1 MSSILEFSIMEKAEK
16 IRKAYIDFVLEHG
29 QPPASFYAFA
39 KKLKM
44 AEAELYEFYTSFESI
59 EMDLW
64 KVFFEQAQQTAEND
78 PTYQGYSVREK
89 LLAFYYTW
97 VEVLKANRSF
107 VTYSYRKLPQPV
119 ATKNPQELRLFKAS
133 FMSFAHDL
141 MYEGRESQEVIT
153 RPYLSNKYPDAV
165 WLNTLYLLEFWVKD
179 TSRNFELTDT
189 AIEKTV
195 NTGFDLMGR
204 SIVDTVVD
212 LAKFMY
218 QNR

>member
-1 MSSILEFSIMEKAEK
+1 MEKIEK
-16 IRKAYIDFVLEHG
+16 IRKTYVEYVLDNG
-29 QPPASFYAFA
+29 KAPASFYAFA

-44 AEAELYEFYTSFESI
+44 AEAELYEFYTSFEAI

-64 KVFFEQAQQTAEND
+64 KSFFEQARATTEND
-78 PTYQGYSVREK
+78 PTYMSYSVREK

-97 VEVLKANRSF
+97 VEVLKSNRSF
-107 VTYSYRKLPQPV
+107 VTYSYRKLPQPI
-119 ATKNPQELRLFKAS
+119 AAKNPQEIRPFKEA
-133 FMSFAHDL
+133 FLTFAHDL
-141 MYEGRESQEVIT
+141 LYEGRESREIVP
-153 RPYLSNKYPDAV
+153 RPYLSNRYPEAL
-165 WLNTLYLLEFWVKD
+165 WLNTMYVLDFWVKD

-212 LAKFMY
+212 LAKFVY
-218 QNR
+218 QNK

>member
-1 MSSILEFSIMEKAEK
+1 MEKIEK
-16 IRKAYIDFVLEHG
+16 IRKTYVEYVLDNG
-29 QPPASFYAFA
+29 KAPASFYAFA

-64 KVFFEQAQQTAEND
+64 VSFFQQARTTAEND
-78 PTYQGYSVREK
+78 PTYLSYSVREK

-97 VEVLKANRSF
+97 AEILKSNRSF
-107 VTYSYRKLPQPV
+107 VTYSYRKLPQPI
-119 ATKNPQELRLFKAS
+119 AAKNPQEIRPFKEA
-133 FMSFAHDL
+133 FLTFAHDL
-141 MYEGRESQEVIT
+141 LYEGRESQEIIP
-153 RPYLSNKYPDAV
+153 RPYLSNRYPDAL
-165 WLNTLYLLEFWVKD
+165 WINTLYILDFWVKD

-204 SIVDTVVD
+204 SIVDTVFD
-212 LAKFMY
+212 LAKFVY
-218 QNR
+218 QNK

>member
-1 MSSILEFSIMEKAEK
+1 MEKAEK
-16 IRKAYIDFVLEHG
+16 IRKTYVEYVLDHG

-44 AEAELYEFYTSFESI
+44 TEGELYEFYTSFEAI
-59 EMDLW
+59 DMDLW
-64 KVFFEQAQQTAEND
+64 VSFFEQARTNAEND

-97 VEVLKANRSF
+97 VEVLKSNRSF
-107 VTYSYRKLPQPV
+107 VTYSYRKLPQPI
-119 ATKNPQELRLFKAS
+119 AAKNPQELRPFKEA
-133 FMSFAHDL
+133 FIKYAQDL
-141 MYEGRESQEVIT
+141 MYEGRESQEIVA
-153 RPYLSNKYPDAV
+153 RPYVSSRYPEAV
-165 WLNTLYLLEFWVKD
+165 WLNTLYILDFWIKD

-195 NTGFDLMGR
+195 NTAFDLMGR
-204 SIVDTVVD
+204 SLVDTVVD
-212 LAKFMY
+212 LAKFVY

>member
-1 MSSILEFSIMEKAEK
+1 MEKVEK
-16 IRKAYIDFVLEHG
+16 IRKTYVEYVLEQG
-29 QPPASFYAFA
+29 QAPASFYAFA

-44 AEAELYEFYTSFESI
+44 AEGDLYEFYTSFEAI

-64 KVFFEQAQQTAEND
+64 VSFFTQARTTAEQD
-78 PTYQGYSVREK
+78 PTYQNYSVREK

-97 VEVLKANRSF
+97 VEVLKSNRSF
-107 VTYSYRKLPQPV
+107 VVYSYRKLPQP
-119 ATKNPQELRLFKAS
+119 AAPKNPQQLRPFKEA
-133 FMSFAHDL
+133 FLTYAHDL
-141 MYEGRESQEVIT
+141 MYEGRESQEIIA
-153 RPYLSNKYPDAV
+153 RPYVSNRYPEAL
-165 WLNTLYLLEFWVKD
+165 WLNTLYILDFWVKD

-212 LAKFMY
+212 LAKFVY

>member
-1 MSSILEFSIMEKAEK
+1 MEKIEK
-16 IRKAYIDFVLEHG
+16 IRKTYVEYVLDNG
-29 QPPASFYAFA
+29 KAPASFYAFA

-64 KVFFEQAQQTAEND
+64 VSFFQQARTTAEND
-78 PTYQGYSVREK
+78 PTYLSYSVREK

-97 VEVLKANRSF
+97 AEVLKSNRSF
-107 VTYSYRKLPQPV
+107 VTYSYRKLPQPI
-119 ATKNPQELRLFKAS
+119 AAKNPQEIRPFKEA
-133 FMSFAHDL
+133 FLTFAHDL
-141 MYEGRESQEVIT
+141 LYEGRESQEIIP
-153 RPYLSNKYPDAV
+153 RPYLSNRYPDAL
-165 WLNTLYLLEFWVKD
+165 WINTLYILDFWVKD

-204 SIVDTVVD
+204 SIVDTVFD
-212 LAKFMY
+212 LAKFVY
-218 QNR
+218 QNK